1 MRQLVSMMLQQNVQ
15 LKQEL
20 EELKGQVQFQTTKV
34 VEQVV
39 VNVGEGQPGGPV
51 EPTLQGTTPEHR

>member
-20 EELKGQVQFQTTKV
+20 EEQGASAVP
-34 VEQVV
+34 
-39 VNVGEGQPGGPV
+39 NYEGG
-51 EPTLQGTTPEHR
+51 